1 MPATLNAD
9 LRTQSST
16 LTIKLNGVDIR
27 PVELGQVIDVNI
39 EQDLLQPA
47 TFTIRLSDIDDQETT
62 AEQVMYGMLDADRFK
77 IGDDVEIW
85 LAREDERQLA
95 MAGQITSFELDAD
108 WDRTPILIVR
118 GYDRSYRLHRQRKT
132 RTFVGKTDALVLRQI
147 AGEHGLSAQVLTTAA
162 VTYPLI
168 VQDNQTDWEF
178 LRTRA
183 RRTGHELFVKGQ
195 QLVWRQPTRD
205 SGPPT
210 QNLGVQLQQARV
222 RVSAPRQV
230 QTVKVRGWDPQRKQA
245 ITATASTATVLRQIG
260 EQRTGGQL
268 ATAAQ
273 MGTGE
278 YLVTNRPPESVED
291 ATNLAKASLDEIAGD
306 FVQVEAQCLGDVR
319 IQPGR
324 EIQLD
329 GIGRRL
335 SGTYYVTS
343 VTHRITP
350 DEGYVTRLVV
360 SGRQPTS
367 LAALLNTGPSGSLQA
382 SGATNRHTGVVV
394 GIVTNNK
401 DVEMG
406 GRVKVK
412 YPWLD
417 DALESHWARIAS
429 PMAGNGRG
437 FFWLPEINDEV
448 LVAFEHGDFNR
459 PYIVGGLW
467 NGQDRTPDTAAQV
480 VASDGKV
487 NKRVIKSRSGHL
499 ITIDDTL
506 NAEKITIADKTSKL
520 TLTFDSPTSKITLKA
535 TGDLTLEATGNV
547 LLKGNAVKV
556 EATTNLDMTGN
567 AINGTA
573 QTRLALKGSA
583 SEVEGTATMKVKGAT
598 TDVEGTTLTNVKG
611 AMIRLN

>member
-1 MPATLNAD
+1 
-9 LRTQSST
+9 
-16 LTIKLNGVDIR
+16 
-27 PVELGQVIDVNI
+27 
-39 EQDLLQPA
+39 
-47 TFTIRLSDIDDQETT
+47 
-62 AEQVMYGMLDADRFK
+62 
-77 IGDDVEIW
+77 
-85 LAREDERQLA
+85 
-95 MAGQITSFELDAD
+95 
-108 WDRTPILIVR
+108 
-118 GYDRSYRLHRQRKT
+118 
-132 RTFVGKTDALVLRQI
+132 
-147 AGEHGLSAQVLTTAA
+147 
-162 VTYPLI
+162 
-168 VQDNQTDWEF
+168 
-178 LRTRA
+178 
-183 RRTGHELFVKGQ
+183 
-195 QLVWRQPTRD
+195 
-205 SGPPT
+205 
-210 QNLGVQLQQARV
+210 
-222 RVSAPRQV
+222 
-230 QTVKVRGWDPQRKQA
+230 
-245 ITATASTATVLRQIG
+245 VLRQIG